1 MSAETSVATEEQHGG
16 GHGHGTKAVVAA
28 LLANGTI
35 AILKFGAWLLT
46 QSGSMLA
53 EAIHS
58 VADCGN
64 QVLLLVG
71 GRRAKKAATEEHPF
85 GYGRERYVFAF
96 MVAIVMF
103 SVGGVFA
110 LYEAY
115 HKLHEVLEGH
125 PNTLLEGGWWWVP
138 VAVLVGAI
146 IAESLSIRT
155 AIIESN
161 KARGR
166 QSMFRFIRSAKSP
179 ELPVIL
185 LEDAAALLGLIFAL
199 FGVGLTVI
207 THNGIFDV
215 IGTAL
220 IGLLL
225 VAVAV
230 VMAIETKSLLLGE
243 AATPAVVNKIRK
255 VITDSDGVDRL
266 IHMKTLHLGPEE
278 IMVAAKIAVTPG
290 VSAEDVARVIDNA
303 EAAIREVEP
312 MVTALYVEPDI
323 YHENYQRAA
332 RPEPPAPPSH

>member
-1 MSAETSVATEEQHGG
+1 
-16 GHGHGTKAVVAA
+16 
-28 LLANGTI
+28 
-35 AILKFGAWLLT
+35 
-46 QSGSMLA
+46 
-53 EAIHS
+53 
-58 VADCGN
+58 
-64 QVLLLVG
+64 
-71 GRRAKKAATEEHPF
+71 
-85 GYGRERYVFAF
+85 
-96 MVAIVMF
+96 
-103 SVGGVFA
+103 
-110 LYEAY
+110 
-115 HKLHEVLEGH
+115 KLHEVLEGH

-230 VMAIETKSLLLGE
+230 VMAIETK
-243 AATPAVVNKIRK
+243 
-255 VITDSDGVDRL
+255 
-266 IHMKTLHLGPEE
+266 
-278 IMVAAKIAVTPG
+278 
-290 VSAEDVARVIDNA
+290 
-303 EAAIREVEP
+303 
-312 MVTALYVEPDI
+312 
-323 YHENYQRAA
+323 
-332 RPEPPAPPSH
+332 

>member
-1 MSAETSVATEEQHGG
+1 
-16 GHGHGTKAVVAA
+16 
-28 LLANGTI
+28 
-35 AILKFGAWLLT
+35 
-46 QSGSMLA
+46 
-53 EAIHS
+53 
-58 VADCGN
+58 
-64 QVLLLVG
+64 
-71 GRRAKKAATEEHPF
+71 EEHPF

-199 FGVGLTVI
+199 FGVG
-207 THNGIFDV
+207 
-215 IGTAL
+215 
-220 IGLLL
+220 
-225 VAVAV
+225 
-230 VMAIETKSLLLGE
+230 
-243 AATPAVVNKIRK
+243 
-255 VITDSDGVDRL
+255 
-266 IHMKTLHLGPEE
+266 
-278 IMVAAKIAVTPG
+278 
-290 VSAEDVARVIDNA
+290 
-303 EAAIREVEP
+303 
-312 MVTALYVEPDI
+312 
-323 YHENYQRAA
+323 
-332 RPEPPAPPSH
+332 